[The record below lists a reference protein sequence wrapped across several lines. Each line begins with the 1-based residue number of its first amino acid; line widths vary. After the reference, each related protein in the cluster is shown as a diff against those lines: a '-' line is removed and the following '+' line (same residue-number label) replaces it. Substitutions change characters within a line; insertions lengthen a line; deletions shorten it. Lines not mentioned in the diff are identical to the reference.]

1 MEAMV
6 KNSFMRLFQIFLM
19 NILCFIRFV
28 GIRNKSEKEYS
39 GEKLISRFI
48 IRGGVY

>member
-19 NILCFIRFV
+19 NILCFIDFSRVFF
-28 GIRNKSEKEYS
+28 YS
-39 GEKLISRFI
+39 TVL
-48 IRGGVY
+48 